1 MGIRWGYA
9 LLTLV
14 LALAV
19 ATPTAHAGAKDDIA
33 AKSKEAM
40 ENYDLMDYG
49 VAKKLL
55 NQAIVAAKKAKLD
68 KEPTTAKLYLRLGIV
83 VFADGDQDGARVA
96 FLSAVEIDPKIQ
108 IEAAYKSPELTK
120 LLDQARAEFSSGGE
134 EPVDPVMPE
143 GPDCSGVK
151 GIEHTILDAGTR
163 GKSVAIE
170 LLLGADVK
178 SPAKVVVGFRAEGEA
193 EFTEQKLTK
202 DGDCK
207 YTGTIPASAT
217 KGEILH
223 YYVAAL
229 NGNGKPIVGKGS
241 SGSPN
246 IIELAM
252 GADVGPSPGDVE
264 DPIGSDPVPT
274 STNEAE
280 VSGGVVRGGKAPK
293 VYLAVAGGTGFGYVT
308 GRTEGGSTVQNCCI
322 GNSLVVITPE
332 LGFYVSPKVSIGIA
346 GRIGLPL
353 GANTEGH
360 ATAAPGGLLR
370 IRYALGADGQ
380 GIRVMGQV
388 GAGFMRNTIKLD
400 NGTNGMDTDIV
411 AQGPLLVGAGL
422 GYMKRLGGSVAFL
435 FDFSVLAGIAVTDR
449 IGMSVLNS
457 GVGADASIG
466 LAVGF

>member
-1 MGIRWGYA
+1 MGIRWGCA
-9 LLTLV
+9 IVTLV
-14 LALAV
+14 LGLSAV
-19 ATPTAHAGAKDDIA
+19 THTAHAGAKDDIA
-33 AKSKEAM
+33 SKSKEAM

-55 NQAIVAAKKAKLD
+55 NQAIAAAKKAKLD

-83 VFADGDQDGARVA
+83 IFADGDQDGARVA

-120 LLDQARAEFSSGGE
+120 LLDQARSEFTSGGD
-134 EPVDPVMPE
+134 EPPDVAIPD
-143 GPDCSGVK
+143 GPDCAGVK
-151 GIEHTILDAGTR
+151 GIEHAILDAGTR

-178 SPAKVVVGFRAEGEA
+178 SPAKVVVGFRAEGDA

-207 YTGTIPASAT
+207 YTGSIPAAAT

-229 NGNGKPIVGKGS
+229 NGNGKPIAGKGS

-246 IIELAM
+246 IVELAM
-252 GADVGPSPGDVE
+252 GTGSEPSPGDIE
-264 DPIGSDPVPT
+264 DPIGTGPEPVDTP
-274 STNEAE
+274 EVE
-280 VSGGVVRGGKAPK
+280 VSGGVVRGGKAPR
-293 VYLAVAGGTGFGYVT
+293 VYIGVAVGTGFGYVT
-308 GRTEGGSTVQNCCI
+308 GKTEQGSTVQNCCV
-322 GNSLVVITPE
+322 GNSLAVITPE
-332 LGFYVSPKVSIGIA
+332 LGFYVNPKLSIGLA
-346 GRIGLPL
+346 GRLGIPV
-353 GANTEGH
+353 GANIEGH
-360 ATAAPGGLLR
+360 STLAPAGLLR
-370 IRYALGADGQ
+370 IRYSLGANGE

-388 GAGFMRNTIKLD
+388 GAGVMRNTIKLD
-400 NGTNGMDTDIV
+400 NGSNGMDTDIV

-422 GYMKRLGGSVAFL
+422 GYMKRLGGTVAFL

-449 IGMSVLNS
+449 LGMAVLNS

-466 LAVGF
+466 FAVGF